1 MATKQY
7 KLIHLGTGEQVFG
20 IHSKA
25 WFVERLRTSY
35 IILDQNSA
43 NEIYNLRWFRV
54 GEQNLKN
61 FSDCIICQEC
71 EFDLVEVD
79 IENGNKTI

>member
-25 WFVERLRTSY
+25 WFDDRLSKWDIYLIYHCREGSPARWQWY
-35 IILDQNSA
+35 KKVDRSDIAVSNSA
-43 NEIYNLRWFRV
+43 R
-54 GEQNLKN
+54 
-61 FSDCIICQEC
+61 ICNSI
-71 EFDLVEVD
+71 EFELFEVKD
-79 IENGNKTI
+79 DK